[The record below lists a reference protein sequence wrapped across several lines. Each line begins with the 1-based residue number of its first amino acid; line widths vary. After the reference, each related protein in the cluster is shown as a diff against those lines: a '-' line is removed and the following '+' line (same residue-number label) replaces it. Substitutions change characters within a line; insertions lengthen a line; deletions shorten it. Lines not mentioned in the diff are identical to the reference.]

1 MDIVFGNNEIRKKCN
16 KASGKLRQRLDDIHA
31 AANLGVLRSLPGRYH
46 QLRAD
51 RSGEWACDL
60 EQPYRLVFR
69 PFADPLPISK
79 DGLLDTTQVFAVVVL
94 EVVNYHER

>member
-1 MDIVFGNNEIRKKCN
+1 MEIVFDNNEIRKKCTR
-16 KASGKLRQRLDDIHA
+16 ASGKLRQRLDDIRA

-60 EQPYRLVFR
+60 EQPYRLVFC

-79 DGLLDTTQVFAVVVL
+79 DGLLDATQVFAVRVL